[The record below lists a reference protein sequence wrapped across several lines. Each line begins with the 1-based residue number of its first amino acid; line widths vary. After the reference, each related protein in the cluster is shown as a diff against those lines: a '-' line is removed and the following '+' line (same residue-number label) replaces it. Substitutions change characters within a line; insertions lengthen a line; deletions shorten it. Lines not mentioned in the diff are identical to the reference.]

1 MSDGDLVSFRTGD
14 SEIYFEALK
23 DMADDGYFN
32 GNFSE
37 GIRNAL
43 SAYLGDGDFPS
54 RDFEVYF
61 EARAE
66 SEELEEAREELLDQ
80 KFFGRAVVE
89 FLEKSDYEGLD
100 QLAELYADEKLTN
113 PI

>member
-1 MSDGDLVSFRTGD
+1 MSEDLVSFRTGD

-23 DMADDGYFN
+23 DMAGDGYFN

-37 GIRNAL
+37 GVRKAL
-43 SAYLGDGDFPS
+43 SAYLGGGEFPS

-61 EARAE
+61 EARSETEE
-66 SEELEEAREELLDQ
+66 SENAREELLDQ

-89 FLEKSDYEGLD
+89 ALERGDYEGLGE
-100 QLAELYADEKLTN
+100 LAELYADEKLTN